1 MQKYKVTFK
10 TSSSNFPLTETVEGS
25 SWQYAKLKLES
36 RYSGVQIL
44 TYSPIN
50 G

>member
-10 TSSSNFPLTETVEGS
+10 TDSSSYPLTETVEGS

-36 RYSGVQIL
+36 RYSGIQIL
-44 TYSPIN
+44 TYTPIN